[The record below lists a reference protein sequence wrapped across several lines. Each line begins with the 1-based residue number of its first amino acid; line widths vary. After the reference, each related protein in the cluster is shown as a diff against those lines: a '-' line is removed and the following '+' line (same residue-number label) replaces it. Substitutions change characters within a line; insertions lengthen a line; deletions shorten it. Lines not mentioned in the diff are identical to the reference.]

1 MSDATGRQS
10 LSAWG
15 LEPAVDY
22 IERAQ
27 RADGLVLWYPDGPA
41 DPWDHV
47 ESAMGLSVAGRRD
60 AAERAYRWVAD
71 AQHDDGALWATYGD
85 PEDGDGAHAGDE
97 PRKETHRSAYVAVG
111 VWHHYLCTGDRGF
124 LADLWPTVR
133 DALAFAC
140 AQQADSG
147 EIYWSVSPDGEP
159 YEDALISGC
168 ASLYKS
174 LACGAAIAGEL
185 GFTDARER
193 WLEARTRLGEAIR
206 TRPDRFDRTWES
218 KSRYAMD
225 WFYPVLCGVL
235 TGDPARNRLEAGLDR
250 FLEEGLGCRCVDDEP
265 WVTVAESCELV
276 ISLAAVGRQERARE
290 IYEWLFQWTDDEGI
304 FWTGYQ
310 FEDEEFWPGE
320 RPTWTCGAA
329 VLAADA
335 LSGVSGAADLFT
347 DPLFE

>member
-1 MSDATGRQS
+1 MSNVSSGRT
-10 LSAWG
+10 LSEWG

-22 IERAQ
+22 IERVQ
-27 RADGLVLWYPDGPA
+27 RSDGLIPWYPDGPA

-47 ESAMGLSVAGRRD
+47 ESAMGLSVAGRHE
-60 AAERAYRWVAD
+60 AARRAYRWVAD
-71 AQHDDGALWATYGD
+71 AQHDDGALWATYGEAD
-85 PEDGDGAHAGDE
+85 ADEGAHAGDE

-111 VWHHYLCTGDRGF
+111 VWHYYRCTDDRDF
-124 LADLWPTVR
+124 LAALWPTVR

-140 AQQADSG
+140 RQQASTG
-147 EIYWSVSPDGEP
+147 EIYWTVGADGEA
-159 YEDALISGC
+159 YEDALVAGC

-185 GFTDARER
+185 GHEDARER
-193 WLEARTRLGEAIR
+193 WLEARAALGEAIR

-235 TGDPARNRLEAGLDR
+235 TGEPARARLEADMDR
-250 FLEEGLGCRCVDDEP
+250 FLEDGLGCRCVADEP

-276 ISLAAVGRQERARE
+276 LSLAAAGETERARE
-290 IYEWLFQWTDDEGI
+290 IYEWCFQWTDDEGV

-310 FEDEEFWPGE
+310 LEDEEYWPGD
-320 RPTWTCGAA
+320 RPTWTGGAA
-329 VLAADA
+329 VLAADG
-335 LSGVSGAADLFT
+335 LSGLSPAAKLFT
-347 DPLFE
+347 DRLC